1 MLPQRLGCLLAGD
14 VVKVIIYDGER
25 RTVKIILDT
34 EPPIYAG
41 RSGSWSPHDSTTTDV
56 TIEMEPFISD
66 GDLFMAGRHGD
77 TLVVC
82 PRLPPERYSEMFKL
96 LGGE

>member
-1 MLPQRLGCLLAGD
+1 M
-14 VVKVIIYDGER
+14 KVIIYKGER
-25 RTVKIILDT
+25 RTVKITLDT
-34 EPPIYAG
+34 KMPIHAG
-41 RSGSWSPHDSTTTDV
+41 RSGSWSPHDLTVPTV